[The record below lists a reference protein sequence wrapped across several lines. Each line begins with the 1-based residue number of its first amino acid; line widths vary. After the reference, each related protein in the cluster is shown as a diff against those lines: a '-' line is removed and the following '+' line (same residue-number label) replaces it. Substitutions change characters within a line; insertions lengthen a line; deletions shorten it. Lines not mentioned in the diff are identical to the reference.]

1 MSEEQPSHH
10 EPGGSKGAV
19 SLLGN
24 FLAIAVPVLMIL
36 MLAATGVAFVI
47 SNKEEPPEAV
57 PVDSGIDPEVMKLGK
72 ISFALCGA
80 CHGMDGKGLKVGPS
94 LMAPTMVGS
103 EIILGDPDK
112 MALVI
117 LKGIKKENVDFIGIM
132 APLALALDDE
142 KLAAVMTYVRNS
154 FGNSASLV
162 TPEMA
167 KKARERFVDLTDP
180 TGVSRTKLD
189 EILAAHK

>member
-1 MSEEQPSHH
+1 MSDEHSSDTYQ
-10 EPGGSKGAV
+10 KAI
-19 SLLGN
+19 SLLGT
-24 FLAIAVPVLMIL
+24 FLLFAIPITMVL
-36 MLAATGVAFVI
+36 MLAATGLAFVFA
-47 SNKEEPPEAV
+47 SKEPPPEIK
-57 PVDSGIDPEVMKLGK
+57 GIDPAVMKMGQ

-80 CHGMDGKGLKVGPS
+80 CHGPDGTGLKIGPS

-117 LKGIKKENVDFIGIM
+117 LKGIKKETNDYIGIM
-132 APLALALDDE
+132 APLESVFDDE

-154 FGNSASLV
+154 FGNRAPLV
-162 TPEMA
+162 TLETA
-167 KKARERFVDLTDP
+167 KKARARFADLTDP

-189 EILAAHK
+189 EILAAHQK